1 VISHFYDSSSFV
13 KLFVKE
19 DGTTEMLHLY
29 AAADRRFVS
38 RLAFVETQSAIVRL
52 EREGQ
57 LSAADADKAGILLT
71 QEANRVEVIELTT
84 EIASL
89 ARALLRK
96 HPLRSLDAIQ
106 LASALNAMPVTAFIG
121 SDIRLLAAAGIEGL
135 NIVDPAKV

>member
-1 VISHFYDSSSFV
+1 
-13 KLFVKE
+13 
-19 DGTTEMLHLY
+19 LY